1 VVIACAIFEKS
12 SVCEKTRIQ
21 LQSGEP
27 IGQSDPAN
35 VLHELFPFSS
45 LIASIW
51 IRFEFGPSVA
61 EFTNATQVRCASETL
76 RVVFDLRRM

>member
-1 VVIACAIFEKS
+1 VTACAVFDKS

-21 LQSGEP
+21 LQSGEL
-27 IGQSDPAN
+27 IGRSDPAN
-35 VLHELFPFSS
+35 DLHELVPFSS

-76 RVVFDLRRM
+76 RVDFDLRRV